1 MRRTSLA
8 EGSNQQIVTG
18 QLKDIDSEFKKS
30 LVQLVPYLLDPKNI
44 ILKKINGNAVTGRG
58 LVELF
63 KAYIK
68 IFGSDV
74 LPAPKSV
81 LEATAEANNLAAQA
95 AAIDKFNHDMEELC
109 GSEKP
114 YLSADRLQESHDRV
128 KAECLEQFRSTRKLG
143 GDSYSKTYEEKLI
156 AQMAESYE
164 AYVKR
169 NEAKN
174 IINAFRTPGVLL
186 IVMAISYFVSSVLSM
201 VGIESLSRTAI
212 FGLYIPL
219 VLVILWAYI
228 KYSGKF
234 SEVGQ
239 MIDNVTGSIWDE
251 VVQPAYA
258 KLMERGLQQAVKL
271 STQGLTKP
279 KTE

>member
-1 MRRTSLA
+1 M
-8 EGSNQQIVTG
+8 Q
-18 QLKDIDSEFKKS
+18 
-30 LVQLVPYLLDPKNI
+30 
-44 ILKKINGNAVTGRG
+44 
-58 LVELF
+58 
-63 KAYIK
+63 
-68 IFGSDV
+68 
-74 LPAPKSV
+74 
-81 LEATAEANNLAAQA
+81 
-95 AAIDKFNHDMEELC
+95 LC

-128 KAECLEQFRSTRKLG
+128 KAACLEQFRSTRKLG

-251 VVQPAYA
+251 VRCSCKV
-258 KLMERGLQQAVKL
+258 L
-271 STQGLTKP
+271 
-279 KTE
+279 